1 MISLLGYQIREQ
13 IYESANSLV
22 YRGIRQSDDRPVILK
37 LLKLDY
43 PTPEELRR
51 YKQEYDITR
60 SLNLDG
66 VVRVYGLEKYQNTLV
81 MCLEDFGGESISK
94 FIESR
99 KLALDEFLAIA
110 IDIAETLGQIHA
122 ANIVHKDIN
131 PSNIVINPA
140 SFQVKIIDFGISTV
154 LSRENP
160 TFKNPAVLEG
170 TLAYMSPEQ
179 TGRMN
184 RSLDYRTDFYS
195 LGATFYEM
203 LAHQLPFQTTD
214 VMELVHSHL
223 ALSPVPPDRLNP
235 EIPACLANIIM
246 KLLAKNAEDRYQSA
260 WGLKADLEESLTQL
274 RINGKISSFPLGS
287 RDISEKFQIPQKLY
301 GRQRELKI
309 LLAAFARVASGQ
321 QNSLCFEDQ
330 EDFPNNNV
338 RPDADSASLG
348 KIEVDISTLQNS
360 QLKTQ
365 NSQLKTQNSASE
377 MMLVTGYSGVGKSA
391 LVQEIYKPI
400 TRQKGYFISGKFDQY
415 QRNIPYH
422 AAIEAFQEL
431 VKQLL
436 TENEDRLER
445 WRKKIIRAL
454 GNNGGVIIDVI
465 PEVELLIGSQPTV
478 PQLPPAE
485 AQNRFNLMFQKFI
498 CVFTQREHPLV
509 LFLDDLQWADSA
521 SLKLIQVLMTAS
533 DTEKHRKD
541 SIGKEAIA
549 EVGALQP
556 SSIRSQDIGSHP
568 PSLFLIGAYR
578 DNEVSSAHPLM
589 LTIEEIKKAGV
600 RINNISLAPLGLPC
614 VTQAIADTLNCT
626 NSRAMPLAKLV
637 LAKTNGNP
645 FFMNEFLKS
654 LYAEG
659 LLYFVREKK
668 STAKDGLNPS
678 TSSPPSLL
686 NSAAWEWDLE
696 QIEAR
701 DFSDNVVELMADK
714 IKKLA
719 EATQRALQL
728 AACIGNQFDLKTL
741 AIVYEQPL
749 QKTALA
755 LRSAVAE
762 GLLLPL
768 SDAYKSIELGIEITR
783 TSIDPQYPIY
793 KFVHDRIQQAAYA
806 LIPEADKQEVHLQL
820 GQLLLQHTP
829 LEKRE
834 EKIFDIVNQL
844 NLGLGLID
852 DSGEILCELTGTQ
865 NNNIAGLDS
874 VKYLEKLTEPLYRTQ
889 LARLNLVAAKKAK
902 ASAAYKTAFNYLRL
916 GRVVLEK
923 NSWQDRYELTLSIH
937 VEAVEAAYLNGKF
950 EQMNNLAAIV
960 LERSQ
965 TLLDKVKVYET
976 QIQASIARN
985 KLREAIQT
993 ALFVL
998 KMLGISFPEQPRQG
1012 NIALGFL
1019 RTKLAVGSKKIES
1032 LTKLPE
1038 MTDPYKL
1045 AAMRFLANIFSA
1057 SYQATPALMPLLA
1070 FKQVNLSVKNGNA
1083 PLSAYGYAN
1092 YGVILCGVIGDIE
1105 AGYRFGQ
1112 LALYLLEKVG
1122 AQQIKARTIHVVNA
1136 LIRHWQDPVKDTLR
1150 PLQEAYQMGLENGDL
1165 EFAAFAAH
1173 QYCLHSLCIG
1183 SELEYLEREMA
1194 SYGKAIAS
1202 IKQETVFIY
1211 NEIYRQVALNLLGR
1225 SEKPCYLQGEA
1236 YDEEK
1241 MLPLHLEA
1249 NDRTAIYVV
1258 YLCKLILGYIFED
1271 FQQAIERAAQA
1282 ERYLENVT
1290 SLLLV
1295 PVFYFYDSLAK
1306 LAQLPEASREEKSIL
1321 AKVQANQKKMKI
1333 WSRHAPK
1340 NYLHKF
1346 VLVEAERHRV
1356 LGQYARAIDLYDRA
1370 IALAK
1375 DHEYLNEEALANEL
1389 AAKFYIQQGKVRIA
1403 GAYMLEARYCY
1414 RKWGATGKV
1423 KDLERRYSHLLPAN
1437 PVPAIKDTK
1446 SGTVQTRMNSVE
1458 MLDLL
1463 AVMKASQAIS
1473 SDIVLDKLLA
1483 NLMKI
1488 LIENAGAQFGYLIL
1502 ETKGKLLIEASGG
1515 FDSAGDASGA
1525 NAPSSKIRTIETAV
1539 LQSIPIDTALLPASI
1554 VNYVART
1561 KETVVF
1567 YDASGELENPSSKI
1581 STQDDPYIVN
1591 NQPKS
1596 VLCYPLVNQGQLSGI
1611 VYLENNLA
1619 VGAFTPERL
1628 AMLNLL
1634 SAQAAISIENARF
1647 YANTAELNRAYER
1660 FVPRQFLQ
1668 FLHKDSIV
1676 EVELGDQV
1684 QQEMT
1689 VLFSDIREFTTLS
1702 ESMTPE
1708 ENFKFI
1714 NAYLSRMEPIII
1726 DHKGFIDKYIG
1737 DAIMALFCGEADDG
1751 VKAAIAMLQRLG
1763 KYNKKR
1769 DRQGYIP
1776 IQIGIGINTGSLML
1790 GTVGGYNR
1798 MDSTVISDAV
1808 NVASRVEDLTK
1819 QYGASLLITH
1829 HTFARLQNP
1838 DNYCIRRLIDR
1849 VQVKGKSKM
1858 VSVFEVFDA
1867 DPLPLKTGKLAT
1879 LPIFEEALLSY
1890 YLQKFAAAA
1899 EGFEKCLNHNPKDK
1913 VASIYLERSRS
1924 RA

>member
-1 MISLLGYQIREQ
+1 MITLLGYQIREQ

-81 MCLEDFGGESISK
+81 MCLEDFGGKSISK
-94 FIESR
+94 LIESQ

-122 ANIVHKDIN
+122 TNIVHKDIN

-223 ALSPVPPDRLNP
+223 ALSPLPPDRLNP

-309 LLAAFARVASGQ
+309 LLAAFDRVASGQ
-321 QNSLCFEDQ
+321 QNSFCFEDEEEFQ
-330 EDFPNNNV
+330 KSKV
-338 RPDADSASLG
+338 
-348 KIEVDISTLQNS
+348 KS
-360 QLKTQ
+360 QKSKVK
-365 NSQLKTQNSASE
+365 SQKSKVKSHTSASE
-377 MMLVTGYSGVGKSA
+377 LMLISGYSGVGKSA

-415 QRNIPYH
+415 QRNIPYY

-431 VKQLL
+431 IKQLL
-436 TENEDRLER
+436 TEDEDRLER
-445 WRKKIIRAL
+445 WRNKILKAL

-465 PEVELLIGSQPTV
+465 PEVELLIGSQPPV
-478 PQLPPAE
+478 PQLPAAE

-509 LFLDDLQWADSA
+509 LFLDDLQWADSG
-521 SLKLIQVLMTAS
+521 SLKLIEVLMNAS
-533 DTEKHRKD
+533 DNERHGKD

-549 EVGALQP
+549 EAGALQP
-556 SSIRSQDIGSHP
+556 SSIRSQDIGSHA

-589 LTIEEIKKAGV
+589 LTIEEIKKVGV
-600 RINNISLAPLGLPC
+600 RVNNISLAPLGLSC

-637 LAKTNGNP
+637 LAKTDGNP

-659 LLYFVREKK
+659 LLYFVLEKEA
-668 STAKDGLNPS
+668 TAKDAVNPRAS
-678 TSSPPSLL
+678 SLL
-686 NSAAWEWDLE
+686 AGGLWEWDLDR
-696 QIEAR
+696 IEAR
-701 DFSDNVVELMADK
+701 GFTDNVVELMAGK

-741 AIVYEQPL
+741 AIVYEQSL

-762 GLLLPL
+762 SLLLPL
-768 SDAYKSIELGIEITR
+768 SDAYKSIELGIEITQ
-783 TSIDPQYPIY
+783 TSIAPQSPSY

-806 LIPEADKQEVHLQL
+806 LIPEADKQAVHLQV
-820 GQLLLQHTP
+820 GQMLLQHTP

-852 DSGEILCELTGTQ
+852 ASGEILCELTGAQ
-865 NNNIAGLDS
+865 SNNLAGLADDS
-874 VKYLEKLTEPLYRTQ
+874 VYLKQLNESLSRTQ
-889 LARLNLVAAKKAK
+889 LARLNLVAARKAK

-916 GRVVLEK
+916 ARVVLEK
-923 NSWQDRYELTLSIH
+923 NSWQEQYEVTLAIH
-937 VEAVEAAYLNGKF
+937 VEAAEAAYLNGKF
-950 EQMNNLAAIV
+950 EKMNSLATIV

-998 KMLGISFPEQPRQG
+998 KMLGISFPAQPRQG

-1019 RTKLAVGSKKIES
+1019 RTKLEIGGKKIES
-1032 LTKLPE
+1032 LTELPE

-1045 AAMRFLANIFSA
+1045 TAMRFLANIFSA
-1057 SYQATPALMPLLA
+1057 SYQTTPALMPLLA
-1070 FKQVNLSVKNGNA
+1070 FKQVNLSVQNGNS

-1112 LALYLLEKVG
+1112 LALDLLEKVG
-1122 AQQIKARTIHVVNA
+1122 AQEIKARTIHVVNA

-1150 PLQEAYQMGLENGDL
+1150 PLQQAYQMALENGDL

-1173 QYCLHSLCIG
+1173 QYCLHCLCIG
-1183 SELEYLEREMA
+1183 SELEELEREMA
-1194 SYGKAIAS
+1194 SYSKAIAS
-1202 IKQETVFIY
+1202 IQQETVFIY
-1211 NEIYRQVALNLLGR
+1211 NEIYRQAVLNLLGR

-1241 MLPLHLEA
+1241 TLPLHLEG
-1249 NDRTAIYVV
+1249 NDRTAICVV
-1258 YLCKLILGYIFED
+1258 YLCKLILGYLFED
-1271 FQQAIERAAQA
+1271 FQEAIEWAAQA
-1282 ERYLENVT
+1282 EGYLENVT

-1295 PVFYFYDSLAK
+1295 PVFYFYDSLAR
-1306 LAQLPEASREEKSIL
+1306 LARSPEASREEKSIL
-1321 AKVQANQKKMKI
+1321 AKVQANQKKMKV

-1356 LGQYARAIDLYDRA
+1356 LGQSARAIDLYDRA

-1375 DHEYLNEEALANEL
+1375 DHEYINEEALANEL
-1389 AAKFYIQQGKVRIA
+1389 AAKFYLQQGKVKIA

-1446 SGTVQTRMNSVE
+1446 SGTIQTRMNSAE

-1515 FDSAGDASGA
+1515 FDSAGSESG
-1525 NAPSSKIRTIETAV
+1525 APSSKIRTIETAV

-1567 YDASGELENPSSKI
+1567 NNASRELENPSSKV
-1581 STQDDPYIVN
+1581 STQDDPYIIN

-1619 VGAFTPERL
+1619 VGAFTSERL

-1668 FLHKDSIV
+1668 FLDKDSIV
-1676 EVELGDQV
+1676 EVQLGDQV

-1751 VKAAIAMLQRLG
+1751 VKAAIAMLQRLE
-1763 KYNKKR
+1763 KYNQQR

-1798 MDSTVISDAV
+1798 MDGTVISDAV

-1858 VSVFEVFDA
+1858 VSVFEIFDA

-1890 YLQKFAAAA
+1890 YMQKFAAAA
-1899 EGFEKCLNHNPKDK
+1899 EGFEECLHQSPEDK
-1913 VASIYLERSRS
+1913 VARIYLERSRS
-1924 RA
+1924 RS